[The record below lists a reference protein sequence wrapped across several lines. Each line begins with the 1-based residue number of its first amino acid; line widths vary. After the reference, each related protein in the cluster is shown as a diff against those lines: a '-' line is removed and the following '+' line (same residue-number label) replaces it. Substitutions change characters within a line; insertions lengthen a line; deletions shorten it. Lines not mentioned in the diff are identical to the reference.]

1 MTKDRSAS
9 RCDGRG
15 SPVRGAIG
23 YDGQLELIDVST
35 PFRKELNVVGIT
47 AMFGGDGT

>member
-1 MTKDRSAS
+1 M
-9 RCDGRG
+9 
-15 SPVRGAIG
+15 RGAIG